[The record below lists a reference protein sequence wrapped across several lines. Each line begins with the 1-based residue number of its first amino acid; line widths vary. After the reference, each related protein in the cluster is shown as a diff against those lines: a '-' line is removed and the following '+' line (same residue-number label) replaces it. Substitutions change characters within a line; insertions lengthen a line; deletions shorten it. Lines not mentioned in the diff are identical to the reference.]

1 MIESLPHLVN
11 IPPFMF
17 RRIDY
22 KNLSIFSKILFVIK
36 GKFLAFI
43 IKHGNNKIFC
53 FFINIFYSKHGKINF
68 FKNMFEFQKNNKKF
82 YYPNRRVLRVVN
94 GYQIKFNLILE
105 SYCLKSINFEENDW
119 IIDCGANVGEI
130 NLALKEKNIN
140 INYIAFEPDHET
152 YECLKLNNVES
163 KDLYNLGLS
172 NQNMQRNLY
181 VDNDGG
187 NTSFLDFGSNNS
199 KMVESK
205 TLDSFD
211 FKQRIKLF
219 KIDAEG
225 FEPEVLEGS
234 YNTLKNVEFVSV
246 DFGAERGVNQETT
259 IVNVN
264 NILLDTNFSLIEFS
278 KHRLIGLYKNMKF

>member
-1 MIESLPHLVN
+1 MIDSLPHLVN

-17 RRIDY
+17 RGIDY

-43 IKHGNNKIFC
+43 IKYGSNKIFC
-53 FFINIFYSKHGKINF
+53 FFINIFYSKHGKINSI
-68 FKNMFEFQKNNKKF
+68 KNMFEFQKNNKKF

-211 FKQRIKLF
+211 FKQRIKLL

-234 YNTLKNVEFVSV
+234 FNTLKNVEFVSV

-264 NILLDTNFSLIEFS
+264 NILLDANFSLIEFS